1 VQSQKI
7 RISGNG
13 IEIKGNGTNTPSS
26 LDGTIYND
34 VNVGD
39 ILTHSFS
46 ILNNEKRNKVKIE
59 SIVVNSNEFIV
70 THNLKDLSKGQSG
83 IFDVTFRPTYEGFQF
98 ATISIVAKVRKKKKT
113 FTFNIIGNETGI
125 NPEEGLMITQYYE
138 NESIDYIE
146 IKNLS
151 NVTTKNKEYYLA
163 HYKRKDNISKA
174 PKKGNSIEIKSML
187 PGEVRVYNRF
197 RLRGN
202 DIVIISTSK
211 GGNCFADRIDII
223 GEQTGNWGRS
233 TSFTKGG
240 CASETAHLDFD
251 INDWIEVDH
260 ATVNASNNRQNIYI
274 GTYTVGPIV
283 WNGSAWSDSGLPDL
297 SRIAIINGSYQAS
310 SGNIEACDLEINSN
324 LNFDSNTTNSVI
336 LHRNLNNY
344 GSFTIGDQES
354 LVMYDDTATI
364 IGNITKKE
372 SSTFRNNT
380 YDMTYW
386 SSPIANANIDNVF
399 TGVNP
404 NRIYHYDQSQSSAS
418 DPNDPTF
425 WNTWMLASGNM
436 AAGKGYATEGI
447 SGTTGQQEISYTGKS
462 NNGIIEVDIIEW
474 PDNDDNNDF
483 NLIGNPYPSAIDIE
497 LFFDANL
504 AMIDPTVYLWTHNTP
519 ISNGDS
525 GDFSFDDYATYNY
538 TGGTAAGTGPVPDKN
553 IGSSQGFFMRAINSG
568 TVLFNN
574 SMRMENAN
582 DQFFKVQA
590 TKESIVNIDER
601 DRIWLNLKTD
611 KGGFN
616 QLLIGFTPMATEG
629 VDRGYDALKFE
640 GGNSISF
647 YSIIDSQKYSIQG
660 LGDFSSDNTIN
671 LGYDTRVAPR
681 TFSIS
686 IEKLEGMLRNSDIY
700 IVDNLL
706 NITHDLK
713 ISDYRYDVDEIG
725 KNPDRFTLTFT
736 NSVALSTD
744 KISNIS
750 DDNLIISNLSDVLK
764 FNSRKIISSLIVY
777 DILGRKLMD
786 AYPDSKL
793 FEFETASIKAGTIL
807 LIEATLDNKTVISK
821 KTIIY

>member
-1 VQSQKI
+1 MVINYYLMRAFLITFLTLFCTNVSSGQVKLQPSARGKILYSSELMISQYFENGRKDDFVEIINLSDRKI
-7 RISGNG
+7 
-13 IEIKGNGTNTPSS
+13 P
-26 LDGTIYND
+26 ND
-34 VNVGD
+34 QYY
-39 ILTHSFS
+39 LA
-46 ILNNEKRNKVKIE
+46 LYK
-59 SIVVNSNEFIV
+59 
-70 THNLKDLSKGQSG
+70 
-83 IFDVTFRPTYEGFQF
+83 
-98 ATISIVAKVRKKKKT
+98 KKKKT
-113 FTFNIIGNETGI
+113 NRK
-125 NPEEGLMITQYYE
+125 P
-138 NESIDYIE
+138 SDV
-146 IKNLS
+146 IK
-151 NVTTKNKEYYLA
+151 
-163 HYKRKDNISKA
+163 
-174 PKKGNSIEIKSML
+174 IKSL
-187 PGEVRVYNRF
+187 APGEVRVYNNF
-197 RLRGN
+197 QLKG
-202 DIVIISTSK
+202 DEIVLISTSN
-211 GGNCFADRIDII
+211 GSNCFADRVDII
-223 GEQTGNWGRS
+223 GDNKKKWGKK

-240 CASETAHLDFD
+240 CSSEEAHLDFD

-260 ATVNASNNRQNIYI
+260 TTVYASNYKQNISL
-274 GTYTVGPIV
+274 GTYAVGPIA
-283 WNGSAWSDSGLPDL
+283 WDGSSWSDSGLPDL
-297 SRIAIINGSYQAS
+297 SRIAIINGTYMAQ

-324 LNFDSNTTNSVI
+324 LNFDGNTTNSVV
-336 LHRNLNNY
+336 LHRDLTIN
-344 GSFTIGDQES
+344 GIFTIGDQES
-354 LVMYDDTATI
+354 LVMYDDYATI
-364 IGNITKKE
+364 IGHVTKKE
-372 SSTFRNNT
+372 SSTFRNNA

-425 WNTWMLASGNM
+425 WNTWRLASGNM
-436 AAGKGYATEGI
+436 TVGKGYATEGV
-447 SGTTGQQEISYTGKS
+447 SGTIGKQEISYTGKP
-462 NNGIIEVDIIEW
+462 NNGIIDVDVIEW

-497 LFFDANL
+497 LFFDNNL

-538 TGGTAAGTGPVPDKN
+538 TGGTAAGAGPVPDKN

-568 TVLFNN
+568 IVQFNN
-574 SMRMENAN
+574 SMRIENAN
-582 DQFFKVQA
+582 DQFFKVEA
-590 TKESIVNIDER
+590 SKESTVNIDER

-616 QLLIGFTPMATEG
+616 QLLIGFMPKATEG

-647 YSIIDSQKYSIQG
+647 YSIIDNQKYSIQG
-660 LGDFSSDNTIN
+660 VGSFSVDKTIKLGF
-671 LGYDTRVAPR
+671 DTKIAPR

-686 IEKLEGMLRNSDIY
+686 IEKLEGVLRNSDIY

-713 ISDYRYDVDEIG
+713 ISDYQYDVDEIG

-736 NSVALSTD
+736 NSITLSTD
-744 KISNIS
+744 KINNIT
-750 DDNLIISNLSDVLK
+750 DDDLIISNLNDVLK

-793 FEFETASIKAGTIL
+793 FEFETASVKAGTIL

>member
-13 IEIKGNGTNTPSS
+13 IEIKGNGTNKPSS

-46 ILNNEKRNKVKIE
+46 ILNNEKRKKIIIE

-83 IFDVTFRPTYEGFQF
+83 IFDVTFQPTFEGFQF
-98 ATISIVAKVRKKKKT
+98 ATISIVAKARRKKKT
-113 FTFNIIGNETGI
+113 FTFNIIGNETDG
-125 NPEEGLMITQYYE
+125 NPGERLMITQYYE
-138 NESIDYIE
+138 NGNIDYVE

-151 NVTTKNKEYYLA
+151 DVPTKDKEYYLA
-163 HYKRKDNISKA
+163 HYKRNDNISKA
-174 PKKGNSIEIKSML
+174 PKKGNSIEIKSMQA
-187 PGEVRVYNRF
+187 GEVRVYNKF

-223 GEQTGNWGRS
+223 GEQGGNWGRS

-240 CASETAHLDFD
+240 CASETAHLEFD

-260 ATVNASNNRQNIYI
+260 ATVNGSNGRQNIFI

-283 WNGSAWSDSGLPDL
+283 WNGSTWSDSGLPDL
-297 SRIAIINGSYQAS
+297 SRIAIINSSYQAS

-344 GSFTIGDQES
+344 GSFIIGDQES

-372 SSTFRNNT
+372 SSTYRNNA

-386 SSPIANANIDNVF
+386 SSPISNASISNVF
-399 TGVNP
+399 TGVSS
-404 NRIYHYDQSQSSAS
+404 NRIYSYDQSQSSAS

-425 WNTWMLASGNM
+425 WNTWMLSSGIM
-436 AAGKGYATEGI
+436 TIAKGYATEGKTGSIGQHDI
-447 SGTTGQQEISYTGKS
+447 SFTGKP
-462 NNGIIEVDIIEW
+462 NNGIIYTDVVEW
-474 PDNDDNNDF
+474 DDSDDNNDF
-483 NLIGNPYPSAIDIE
+483 NLLGNPYPSAIDIE

-538 TGGTAAGTGPVPDKN
+538 TGGTSAGGGPVPDKN

-574 SMRMENAN
+574 AMRMENVN
-582 DQFFKVQA
+582 DQFFKVEA
-590 TKESIVNIDER
+590 SKENIVNTDER

-616 QLLIGFTPMATEG
+616 QLLIGFTPKATEG
-629 VDRGYDALKFE
+629 VDRGYDALKFD
-640 GGNSISF
+640 GGNSIGF
-647 YSIIDSQKYSIQG
+647 YSIIEEQNYAIQG
-660 LGDFSSDNTIN
+660 LGAFSVDKTIN
-671 LGYDTRVAPR
+671 LGFDTKVAPR

-686 IEKLEGMLRNSDIY
+686 IEKLEGVLRNSDIY

-713 ISDYRYDVDEIG
+713 ISDYQYEVDEIG

-736 NSVALSTD
+736 NSVVLSTD
-744 KISNIS
+744 EISNIT

-764 FNSRKIISSLIVY
+764 FNSRKVIRSLIIY

-786 AYPDSKL
+786 VNPDSKL

-807 LIEATLDNKTVISK
+807 LIETTLDNNTVISK